1 MICEGVYIERLN
13 VYQVGLGVLGI
24 GTAATLAA
32 TFALA
37 QQYGEL
43 PKKRLETFKKSE
55 NGSSQHIIDICS
67 FINES
72 IWVFNRAY

>member
-1 MICEGVYIERLN
+1 MAEWID
-13 VYQVGLGVLGI
+13 QVGLGVIGI

-43 PKKRLETFKKSE
+43 PQKMGTVGNFSE
-55 NGSSQHIIDICS
+55 IKG
-67 FINES
+67 
-72 IWVFNRAY
+72 

>member
-1 MICEGVYIERLN
+1 M
-13 VYQVGLGVLGI
+13 GLGVLGI

-43 PKKRLETFKKSE
+43 PKRQLEHLGIFQKLDDDSRQY
-55 NGSSQHIIDICS
+55 NMNICIC
-67 FINES
+67 INES
-72 IWVFNRAY
+72 IFDR